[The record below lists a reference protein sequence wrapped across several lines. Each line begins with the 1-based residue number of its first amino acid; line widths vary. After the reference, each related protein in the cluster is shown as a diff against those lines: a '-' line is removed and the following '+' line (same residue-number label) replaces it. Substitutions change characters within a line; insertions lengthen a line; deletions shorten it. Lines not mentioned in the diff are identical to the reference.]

1 MKIEF
6 NSDNDLALNKPL
18 KFHAMTIIIRS
29 VFEEDGRYYAQV
41 FLGDGLHELSKSDST
56 KKLVFQ
62 KESILTKQ
70 VRQKNVCFVII
81 GTLNMLDLG
90 LNHMFVTNVMMY

>member
-1 MKIEF
+1 M
-6 NSDNDLALNKPL
+6 
-18 KFHAMTIIIRS
+18 
-29 VFEEDGRYYAQV
+29 
-41 FLGDGLHELSKSDST
+41 
-56 KKLVFQ
+56 
-62 KESILTKQ
+62 LTKQ